1 MRQKSLIYAA
11 KKLNKQTN
19 EREKKMKNKP
29 ARSRQRTEFST
40 LEKVMDNRSA
50 KHTYELDQLNE
61 QRSELEKLTL
71 KLALKMQF

>member
-1 MRQKSLIYAA
+1 
-11 KKLNKQTN
+11 
-19 EREKKMKNKP
+19 MKNKP